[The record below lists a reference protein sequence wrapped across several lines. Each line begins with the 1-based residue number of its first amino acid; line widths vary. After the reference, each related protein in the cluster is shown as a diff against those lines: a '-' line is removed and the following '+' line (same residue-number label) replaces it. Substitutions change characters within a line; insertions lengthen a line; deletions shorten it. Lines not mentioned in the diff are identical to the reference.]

1 MHKGSNICQT
11 LRNSQNPMRCLEK
24 QRSLYQLQFKT
35 ALFESSCPRSFS
47 IGLVLGTQGDGV
59 TIAHKLHPLDKF
71 VGEKFQVAPY
81 FIDREGER
89 STIQLDV
96 V

>member
-1 MHKGSNICQT
+1 MAWFW
-11 LRNSQNPMRCLEK
+11 E
-24 QRSLYQLQFKT
+24 
-35 ALFESSCPRSFS
+35 
-47 IGLVLGTQGDGV
+47 LGERDGV
-59 TIAHKLHPLDKF
+59 TIAHELHPLDKY

-81 FIDREGER
+81 FIDREGEW